1 MPGNLSIFLGLLK
14 NQNRNSTS
22 AFFDQFFIVQSHIVP
37 LIYPWKELG
46 MALFKSKKK
55 EYNTFHLNVRFN
67 FAVKNVS
74 QSTGESRIKGW
85 IKEAERL
92 YKDQPSLKIS
102 PEWKV
107 KGVPSDLEF
116 KNGRELKKFMDDNF
130 DNIVGKSKTDGCL
143 QVLVV
148 DSAKTTKGNK
158 SFAGYS
164 FFPACVTPFGRK
176 YGIIMDIGAL
186 KSTFAHELGHLLSL
200 KHTFE
205 SYVGLKKN
213 CNKGYPKGKDGKG
226 GTRKG
231 SRINVMDYN
240 RADRD
245 TVFLNDCQKERSAK
259 QRRTYMTK
267 DGQTNYRKLKG
278 LR

>member
-1 MPGNLSIFLGLLK
+1 
-14 NQNRNSTS
+14 
-22 AFFDQFFIVQSHIVP
+22 
-37 LIYPWKELG
+37 

-55 EYNTFHLNVRFN
+55 EHKTFNLNVRFN
-67 FAVKNVS
+67 YAAKAVS
-74 QSTGESRIKGW
+74 QCRAESTIKGW

-92 YKDQPSLKIS
+92 YKDKPSLKIH
-102 PEWKV
+102 PEWKWKV
-107 KGVPSDLEF
+107 KGVPSNLSF
-116 KNGRELKKFMDDNF
+116 KNGRELRKFMDDKF

-148 DSAKTTKGNK
+148 DSAKTTKNNK

-176 YGIIMDIGAL
+176 HGIIMDIGAL
-186 KSTFAHELGHLLSL
+186 KSTFSHELGHMLSL

-213 CNKGYPKGKDGKG
+213 CNKGYPKGEKGKG

-231 SRINVMDYN
+231 KRINLMDYN
-240 RADRD
+240 RKNSD
-245 TVFLNDCQKERSAK
+245 TIFLNDCQKERSAK

-267 DGQTNYRKLKG
+267 DGETNYRKLKG